1 MLLSTAFFSK
11 LFPHKWEIKQT
22 VVLTVWEKKNKKLNE
37 IRGTLLLLHYDQK
50 EYNWDQTADVKSLQ
64 NTEIEV

>member
-1 MLLSTAFFSK
+1 MFASTAFFSK

-22 VVLTVWEKKNKKLNE
+22 VVLTVWKKKIIQLNK

-50 EYNWDQTADVKSLQ
+50 EYN
-64 NTEIEV
+64 

>member
-22 VVLTVWEKKNKKLNE
+22 VVLTVWKKNIIQLNK

-50 EYNWDQTADVKSLQ
+50 EYN
-64 NTEIEV
+64 

>member
-22 VVLTVWEKKNKKLNE
+22 VVLTVWNKKNKKLNE